1 MFSYK
6 VIWIFFIGN
15 LILGVTNAG
24 VRILR
29 TTFLF
34 NNVPNNVIGRT
45 GSVFGSLNIIV
56 RMIMI
61 GLFALPFFNLNDN
74 IRYAYLLG
82 MALMV
87 LVIILLLIWYRKIVS
102 LK

>member
-1 MFSYK
+1 M
-6 VIWIFFIGN
+6 
-15 LILGVTNAG
+15 
-24 VRILR
+24 
-29 TTFLF
+29 
-34 NNVPNNVIGRT
+34 IGRT

-102 LK
+102 LNNFLFYYSIL